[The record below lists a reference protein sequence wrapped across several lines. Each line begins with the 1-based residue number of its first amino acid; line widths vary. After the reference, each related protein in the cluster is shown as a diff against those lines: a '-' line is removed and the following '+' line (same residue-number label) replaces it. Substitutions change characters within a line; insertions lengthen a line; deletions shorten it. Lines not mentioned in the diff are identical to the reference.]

1 MLKAAS
7 NVMRQMPNIRMK
19 KILLL
24 SLALMLT
31 ACAAPPPASQ
41 TSPATAAPSTSAQ
54 PKTLTVMTHDSFAI
68 SEAVLKQFE
77 AENNA
82 TVTILKS
89 GDTGSMLNKAIL
101 SKDAP
106 LADALF
112 GVDNTFMSRAL
123 NAGIFEPYTSP
134 ALATIPDR
142 FKLDAENHLLP
153 VTYGHVV
160 INYDKAFLQGK
171 GLTPPATLRELAD
184 PKWKG
189 LLVVQNPATSSPG
202 LAFLLATVAAFPE
215 GSDYTWQQFW
225 TDLRANDVYV
235 SPDWNDAYY
244 TQFSGS
250 SGKGPRPFVVSY
262 ATSPAAEVFFSEGKL
277 TEPPTGNLD
286 STAFEQIEFAGIL
299 KGAKNRPLAE
309 KFIDFMLG
317 PAFQA
322 DIPLQMFVYPV
333 QPNTPQPDVFTKFAQ
348 PPAQPFTLTPEQI
361 DAGREKWLEAWNTLV
376 LK

>member
-1 MLKAAS
+1 
-7 NVMRQMPNIRMK
+7 MK

-24 SLALMLT
+24 TLVLALA

-41 TSPATAAPSTSAQ
+41 NAPATAAPSTGAQ
-54 PKTLTVMTHDSFAI
+54 PQTLTVMTHDSFAI
-68 SEAVLKQFE
+68 SEAVLEQFE
-77 AENNA
+77 TDNNA

-123 NAGIFEPYTSP
+123 NAGIFEPYASP

-142 FKLDAENHLLP
+142 FKLDSENRLLP

-160 INYDKAFLQGK
+160 VNYDKAFLQAQ

-202 LAFLLATVAAFPE
+202 LAFLLATIAAFPE
-215 GSDYTWQQFW
+215 ERDYTWQQFW

-250 SGKGPRPFVVSY
+250 SGKGPRPLVVSY

-286 STAFEQIEFAGIL
+286 GTAFEQIEFAGIL
-299 KGAKNRPLAE
+299 KGAKNRALAE

-322 DIPLQMFVYPV
+322 DIPLQMFVYPA

-348 PPAQPFTLTPEQI
+348 PPAQPFTLSPDQI